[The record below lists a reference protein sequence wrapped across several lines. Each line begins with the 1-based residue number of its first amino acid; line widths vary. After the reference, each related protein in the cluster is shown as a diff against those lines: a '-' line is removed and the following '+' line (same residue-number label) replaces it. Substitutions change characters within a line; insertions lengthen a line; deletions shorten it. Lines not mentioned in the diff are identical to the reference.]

1 METYY
6 LYYARCGSDIDNVVN
21 DHGDIEMYRIVILD
35 NMVIDYGDIEMY
47 SIVIFDNEWY
57 VILY

>member
-47 SIVIFDNEWY
+47 SIVIFDNE
-57 VILY
+57 